1 MPAEPRFEWDARKA
15 ERNER
20 KHRVSFEL
28 AKQVFGDPLVQI
40 ELEGYEHGEERWRAV
55 GQIGRTLF
63 VVSYTSDEKGD
74 EETIRIISAR
84 RAEPQEHRRYERD
97 S

>member
-1 MPAEPRFEWDARKA
+1 MSRDPRYKWDARKA

-28 AKQVFGDPLVQI
+28 AKQVFG
-40 ELEGYEHGEERWRAV
+40 
-55 GQIGRTLF
+55 RTLL
-63 VVSYTSDEKGD
+63 VVSHTSREEED

-84 RAEPQEHRRYERD
+84 KAEPQERRRYVGG